1 MHMIRPWR
9 VELIETAEDS
19 VLARYYYDRG
29 LAVKF
34 KSPEARGAV
43 AVYGGRLFVVAR
55 SSAPLRR
62 ETVIAARLAPSDLLR
77 LALILMRIGSHCD
90 FANLLDAL
98 RRTGFC
104 AVPGTPHYL
113 LCSEEPVVWR
123 PCQ

>member
-1 MHMIRPWR
+1 MIRPWR
-9 VELIETAEDS
+9 VELIETAEGS

-29 LAVKF
+29 VAVKF

-43 AVYGGRLFVVAR
+43 AVYAGRLFVVAR
-55 SSAPLRR
+55 SYAPRR

-77 LALILMRIGSHCD
+77 LALILMRIGSQCD

-104 AVPGTPHYL
+104 AVPGTSRYL
-113 LCSEEPVVWR
+113 LCSEEPVVWS
-123 PCQ
+123 PCL